1 MFRSGFDSHLR
12 MQNFEMNAMV
22 AFKIYANKKVNANFQ
37 KIHSKLKD
45 RKYLFYNIF
54 EKTKN
59 EFQKILYFFKTHFFV
74 KKFIK
79 IFRQNFRK
87 NYQKSVKF
95 LSFFVHFF
103 KIFNDFLKTF
113 LKVGI
118 HNFKTYI

>member
-37 KIHSKLKD
+37 KLHSKLKD

-74 KKFIK
+74 KKSIK
-79 IFRQNFRK
+79 IFRQNFAKIQFVLVALGHLSCRK
-87 NYQKSVKF
+87 
-95 LSFFVHFF
+95 
-103 KIFNDFLKTF
+103 DTTF
-113 LKVGI
+113 LWW
-118 HNFKTYI
+118 FTDF